1 MSHLP
6 ANVKPPEN
14 SQGGLA
20 EVTRICEAFHIS
32 TLQSQ
37 LRACLEL
44 SRNRGMVDIA
54 VLGQFKAGKSSF
66 LNSLMGEAVL
76 PVDVLP
82 ATAVVTRLGYGEK
95 DGVLVRLLSG
105 ECQESTLGELA
116 GFVTERENPGNV
128 KQVEAVEVSLS
139 VLAPFRGVRFVDT
152 PGLGSVHAH
161 NTQASLDW
169 LPKVG
174 GALLAIGVNQPFGE
188 QDLKLLLEVA
198 KHTPEVV
205 LLLTKA
211 DLVSAGQLESIL
223 AFTQH
228 QAALHIGRQLLVLP
242 YSTHPAFEG
251 MRQEVRALVL
261 RDMAGRHED
270 LYSNIL
276 NHKYRALTAAC
287 REYLLLAQGAAQSA
301 EASRSALRD
310 ILRHEQAS
318 LQSVKSET
326 GVFIRDLQAR
336 ARSVSAE
343 HFQMFRGEVTRR
355 LKDSLRKEMASWEG
369 NLAKRSERFQRW
381 LEQAMTEEMIRVS
394 GHAQPLLENQLIE
407 AQASLQ
413 RKVRAF
419 QDRLAK
425 AIEQALGLAFEGARF
440 HAEISEPRHPDV
452 RIGKVFDTQVDLL
465 WFLIPM
471 GVFGPLFE
479 RHYLGLLPWEAEKN
493 LSRLSYQWAEAANAC
508 IDELVAQAMDFMRL
522 ELATL
527 ESLTIHSEDRSLEI
541 QNALE
546 ALDDLSR
553 PGEPRSH
560 EGRSS
565 PPTAD
570 QS

>member
-1 MSHLP
+1 MSIP
-6 ANVKPPEN
+6 QATVEPPEDP
-14 SQGGLA
+14 QEGLSKII
-20 EVTRICEAFHIS
+20 RICEAFHIS
-32 TLQSQ
+32 TLQPQ
-37 LRACLEL
+37 LRACQEL

-82 ATAVVTRLGYGEK
+82 ATAVVTRLGYGDK
-95 DGVLVRLLSG
+95 NGVLVRLLSG
-105 ECQESTLGELA
+105 ECQESTLEELA
-116 GFVTERENPGNV
+116 SFVTERENPGNM
-128 KQVEAVEVSLS
+128 KQVEAVEVRLPA
-139 VLAPFRGVRFVDT
+139 LAPFHGVRFVDT

-205 LLLTKA
+205 ILLTKA

-228 QAALHIGRQLLVLP
+228 QAAQHIGRQLLVLP
-242 YSTHPAFEG
+242 YSTHPDFEP
-251 MRQEVRALVL
+251 MRLEVRNLVL

-270 LYSNIL
+270 LYTNIL
-276 NHKYRALTAAC
+276 NHKYRALIAAC
-287 REYLLLAQGAAQSA
+287 REYLLLAQRAALAA
-301 EASRSALRD
+301 EASRSVLRD

-336 ARSVSAE
+336 AKSDSAA
-343 HFQMFRGEVTRR
+343 HFQMFRGEVTRH
-355 LKDSLRKEMASWEG
+355 LQDSLRKEMAGWEG
-369 NLAKRSERFQRW
+369 HLAKRSERFQRW
-381 LEQAMTEEMIRVS
+381 LVRAMTEEMTRVS
-394 GHAQPLLENQLIE
+394 GHGQPLLENQLVD
-407 AQASLQ
+407 AQTSLQ
-413 RKVRAF
+413 RKVRGF

-425 AIEQALGLAFEGARF
+425 AIEQALGLTFEGPRF
-440 HAEISEPRHPDV
+440 HAEVSEPRHPDV
-452 RIGKVFDTQVDLL
+452 RIGKIFDTQVDLL

-471 GVFGPLFE
+471 GIFGPLFE

-508 IDELVAQAMDFMRL
+508 IDDLVAQAMTFMRQ

-527 ESLTIHSEDRSLEI
+527 ESLTDHADDRRLEI
-541 QNALE
+541 QDALA
-546 ALDDLSR
+546 ALDDLSMS
-553 PGEPRSH
+553 GEPRVPD
-560 EGRSS
+560 GRSS
-565 PPTAD
+565 PPMAG